1 MFYTQSTS
9 TVISGWY
16 KNGYFFTTGSDAGN
30 HYAIVKLTLRCVP
43 EQKVLKTWYTCSA
56 RSRTGSTTTAL
67 TSRLTTRFRVCIGR
81 EKQKH
86 CTPVQ
91 PTLGPV
97 APPLHYS
104 PDSQY
109 APESVSTEKEKKT
122 LYTCSAMSQRGS
134 TTTALIA
141 CFRDCINRER
151 KKDCTH
157 VQPSLR
163 EEAPLLHSSPDSQH
177 ASESALTER
186 EKQKD
191 NLHLF
196 R

>member
-1 MFYTQSTS
+1 MGT
-9 TVISGWY
+9 
-16 KNGYFFTTGSDAGN
+16 FFTTGSDAGN

-67 TSRLTTRFRVCIGR
+67 TSRLKTRFRVCIGR

-97 APPLHYS
+97 APPPHYS
-104 PDSQY
+104 PDSHY
-109 APESVSTEKEKKT
+109 ASESVSTEKEKKI
-122 LYTCSAMSQRGS
+122 LYTCSAKSQTGS
-134 TTTALIA
+134 TTTALIV
-141 CFRDCINRER
+141 CFRVCIDRER
-151 KKDCTH
+151 KKD
-157 VQPSLR
+157 
-163 EEAPLLHSSPDSQH
+163 
-177 ASESALTER
+177 
-186 EKQKD
+186 
-191 NLHLF
+191 NLHLSSQISE

>member
-1 MFYTQSTS
+1 MGT
-9 TVISGWY
+9 
-16 KNGYFFTTGSDAGN
+16 FFTTGVGTGN
-30 HYAIVKLTLRCVP
+30 LYAIVKLTLRWVP

-91 PTLGPV
+91 PTLGPA

-104 PDSQY
+104 PDSQH
-109 APESVSTEKEKKT
+109 ASESASTEKKKKNT
-122 LYTCSAMSQRGS
+122 LYTCSAQSQRGS
-134 TTTALIA
+134 TTTALTV
-141 CFRDCINRER
+141 CFRVCIDRER
-151 KKDCTH
+151 KKRHCTP

-163 EEAPLLHSSPDSQH
+163 EVAPLPHSQY
-177 ASESALTER
+177 ASKTVSTEK
-186 EKQKD
+186 EKKD
-191 NLHLF
+191 TVHLF
-196 R
+196 SQISER